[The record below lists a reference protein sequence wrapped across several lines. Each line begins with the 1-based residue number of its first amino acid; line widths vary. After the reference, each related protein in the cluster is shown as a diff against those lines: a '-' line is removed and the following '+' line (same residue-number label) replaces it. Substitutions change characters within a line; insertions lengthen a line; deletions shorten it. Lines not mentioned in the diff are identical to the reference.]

1 MPKMA
6 GSRWLP
12 IAALSVILCGGVH
25 TFKPFTFD
33 QRQISH
39 GDITETAILRKTAEV
54 CRDLAQKEGRP
65 FSLTIDNRLSASAVQ
80 AACSPDSD
88 PSLLS
93 SIKFKAA
100 IMEVYVNNWSVDL
113 SLHFFDAEYHF
124 DNEKFVEGRNLITQ
138 GRSIVKNSV
147 KEESFLSARVT
158 LGKICHTLQDFYSH
172 SNWIELKNQVPFST
186 LIKPD
191 VNFINLADKNTATCT
206 DCIGGN
212 CENNILPEILSA
224 KTLTSGY
231 FDVFSGKKPPG
242 KCSHGGFFDR
252 TSKQKPLGGI
262 SKDTTDSDHGN
273 RHVDAANV
281 AINATMELL
290 EDIRGAIGDIN
301 FLRLMGITHS
311 SVLAFVIDTTGSMFD
326 DIEEAKRVAFSIIDS
341 KQASAYILV
350 PFNDPEFG
358 PLTRTTDAD
367 LFKQRITALGAS
379 GGGDEPEMCLS
390 GLQLALTGAPPSS
403 EIFVFTDASA
413 KDIYLKSTVL
423 SLMESTKSVV
433 TFMLTK
439 VFGARRRRS
448 NDNNQGQQQ
457 QFSSRVSSSASQE
470 YQQLAQASGGLAIQA
485 SKANLPQATSIILD
499 STTSALVTLFQA
511 VRDPGKDEELIFM
524 VDPSIRNMTAYITG
538 NSVTYSIQ
546 NPLGVLQSSAE
557 PNGPLGSI
565 QAVGNLNRIQLNQQ
579 EGLWKI
585 HISSTQPYQLK
596 VTGRSTI
603 DFIFTFFNILMDPL
617 KGMELNEGRPQ
628 VGKNATL
635 FLTVT
640 SNTPVSVTEVLLVE
654 ASGAGQTNGTL
665 QDLGLGSYLMTVDTM
680 PEGVFNVRVTGM
692 LASSSRS
699 SGTLFQRQSNIQIKA
714 SNLIVSV
721 QGTSNLEPGVP
732 ITIPFTVRSPGSSPL
747 YLISVRDDKNF
758 LQTFTGTLKL
768 VNGSAEGSVNLIAP
782 GDTPSGTD
790 VTVTITAHSSDN
802 SDSNYAVVRLSVISK
817 VTDINPPVCQ
827 GNMMGNCSGT
837 CSLSSWELSANVTDV
852 NGTGVTSVSARG
864 GNGTLNS
871 TTFVGEGGINVTQVF
886 YSASC
891 CAPDLELVVVD
902 AVGNV
907 GRCIYSVRAPSTG
920 AAPSTGSAPST
931 SVLPTVPVTPSKGAA
946 SMAPHLSVW
955 ASLLII
961 LKAFIV
967 M

>member
-1 MPKMA
+1 MA
-6 GSRWLP
+6 RSHWLF
-12 IAALSVILCGGVH
+12 IAALSAILCGGVH

-39 GDITETAILRKTAEV
+39 GDITEMAILRKTAEV

-65 FSLTIDNRLSASAVQ
+65 FSLTIDSRLSASAVQ
-80 AACSPDSD
+80 AACSPGSD

-100 IMEVYVNNWSVDL
+100 IVEVYVSNWGVDL
-113 SLHFFDAEYHF
+113 SLHFFYPEYHF
-124 DNEKFVEGRNLITQ
+124 DDETFVEGRNLITQ
-138 GRSIVKNSV
+138 GRTIVKKSV
-147 KEESFLSARVT
+147 TEESFLSARVT

-172 SNWIELKNQVPFST
+172 SNWIELKNQAPFST

-191 VNFINLADKNTATCT
+191 VPFTNLADKNTPTCT

-212 CENNILPEILSA
+212 CENNILPEILRA
-224 KTLTSGY
+224 KKLTSGY
-231 FDVFSGKKPPG
+231 FDVFSSKKPTG
-242 KCSHGGFFDR
+242 KCSHGGFFDQ
-252 TSKQKPLGGI
+252 TSKQKPIGGI
-262 SKDTTDSDHGN
+262 NKDATDSDHGN
-273 RHVDAANV
+273 RHVDAANM

-341 KQASAYILV
+341 KQTSAYILV
-350 PFNDPEFG
+350 PFNDPDFG
-358 PLTRTTDAD
+358 PLTRTTDAA
-367 LFKQRITALGAS
+367 LFKKRIAALGAS

-390 GLQLALTGAPPSS
+390 GLQLALTGAPPFS

-423 SLMESTKSVV
+423 SLIESTKSVV

-439 VFGARRRRS
+439 VFGGRRRRS
-448 NDNNQGQQQ
+448 SDSNNQGQQQ

-511 VRDPGKDEELIFM
+511 VRNPGKDEDYIFM
-524 VDPSIRNMTAYITG
+524 VDPSIRNLTAYITG
-538 NSVTYSIQ
+538 NSVTYSLQ
-546 NPLGVLQSSAE
+546 NPLGVQQSSAE
-557 PNGPLGSI
+557 PNGSLGSI

-585 HISSTQPYQLK
+585 RISSTQPYQLK
-596 VTGRSTI
+596 VTGQSTI

-617 KGMELNEGRPQ
+617 KGMELSEGRPQ
-628 VGKNATL
+628 VGTNTTL

-640 SNTPVSVTEVLLVE
+640 SNTPVNVTEVSLVE

-665 QDLGLGSYLMTVDTM
+665 QDLGRGNYLMTVDKM
-680 PEGVFNVRVTGM
+680 PGGVFNVRVTGM
-692 LASSSRS
+692 SASSSRS
-699 SGTLFQRQSNIQIKA
+699 SSTVFQRQSNTQIKA
-714 SNLIVSV
+714 SSLIVSV
-721 QGTSNLEPGVP
+721 QNTSNLEPGVP
-732 ITIPFTVRSPGSSPL
+732 ISIPFTVRSPGSNPL
-747 YLISVRDDKNF
+747 HLISVRDDKNF
-758 LQTFTGTLKL
+758 VQGFPAMLSL
-768 VNGSAEGSVNLIAP
+768 VNGSAQGSVNLIAP
-782 GDTPSGTD
+782 GDTLSGTD
-790 VTVTITAHSSDN
+790 VTVTITAESSDR
-802 SDSNYAVVRLSVISK
+802 SDSNYAVVRLSVVAK
-817 VTDINPPVCQ
+817 VTDISPPVCQ
-827 GNMMGNCSGT
+827 GSTTGNCSGT
-837 CSLSSWELSANVTDV
+837 CSLSSWELSANITDD

-871 TTFVGEGGINVTQVF
+871 TISVGEGGINVTQVF

-907 GRCIYSVRAPSTG
+907 GRCIYSVRVPSPTAP
-920 AAPSTGSAPST
+920 
-931 SVLPTVPVTPSKGAA
+931 PTVPVTPSKGAA
-946 SMAPHLSVW
+946 SLAPRLSVW
-955 ASLLII
+955 TSLLII
-961 LKAFIV
+961 LKAFIA